1 MANTVFTSVGLRLFW
16 ILFLSPRETTDVQA
30 SVSVDQ
36 EYVSTCL
43 RLYRRMRTLAV
54 VLEKLPHGA
63 FVLLTALHH
72 PASTSMFLTS
82 DSWLVLWESQ

>member
-1 MANTVFTSVGLRLFW
+1 MQV
-16 ILFLSPRETTDVQA
+16 

-36 EYVSTCL
+36 EFALTCL

-54 VLEKLPHGA
+54 VLVKLPHGA

-72 PASTSMFLTS
+72 PASTATFLTS